1 MENIQERI
9 KIEVYQ
15 GLPIIQEMIKDL
27 AITREMGE
35 VITWLN
41 QRQNKRVIRN
51 FEYSFTATDVI
62 KLNEAIWRIGVR
74 LSTIRVEN
82 SENRQ
87 DVINQIKEKL
97 SELWLPY
104 IYATKMGKKPYWWN
118 DRMKNSET
126 KGNKSSFS
134 AEDILK
140 INLAIAEIA
149 ARLLSVELVVK

>member
-1 MENIQERI
+1 MENNQERI

-51 FEYSFTATDVI
+51 FEYSFTATDVA
-62 KLNEAIWRIGVR
+62 KLNAAIWKIGVR
-74 LSTIRVEN
+74 LSAIRVEY

-104 IYATKMGKKPYWWN
+104 IYANKMGKKPYWWN

-134 AEDILK
+134 FDDILR

-149 ARLLSVELVVK
+149 ARLLTIELVVE